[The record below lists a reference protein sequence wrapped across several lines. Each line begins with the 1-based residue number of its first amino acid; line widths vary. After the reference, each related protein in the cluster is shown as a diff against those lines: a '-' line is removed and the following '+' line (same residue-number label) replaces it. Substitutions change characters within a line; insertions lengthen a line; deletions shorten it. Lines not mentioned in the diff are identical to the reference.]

1 MTERT
6 LDPFRLRLAELTAE
20 NTRLKAVVDA
30 AREQVAAC
38 NCEGGMVEMFYLGD
52 SGNVF
57 KEHCPKCSRFRKPL
71 ADLDAADG

>member
-1 MTERT
+1 
-6 LDPFRLRLAELTAE
+6 
-20 NTRLKAVVDA
+20 
-30 AREQVAAC
+30 
-38 NCEGGMVEMFYLGD
+38 MVEMFYLGD